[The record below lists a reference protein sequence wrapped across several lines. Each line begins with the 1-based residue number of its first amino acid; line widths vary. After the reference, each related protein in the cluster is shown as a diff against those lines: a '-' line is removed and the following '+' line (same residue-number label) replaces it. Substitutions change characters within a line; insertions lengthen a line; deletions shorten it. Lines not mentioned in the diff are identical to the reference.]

1 MNKRKKK
8 FIGNLIYAFAA
19 QGLSF
24 ALSVLMSIIVPKVLA
39 LNDFGYWQL
48 FIFYTSYVG
57 FFHFGFNDGV
67 YLLNGGKKY
76 EDLDFQKIGGAFWV
90 SFFVQLVLGG
100 VLFALSSFLNII
112 SARRI
117 VLFCTIIYMLIFN
130 SSFCLGYIFQAVND
144 TKKYSKSVMID
155 KICFMIFLAI
165 LLVCRVDNFVW
176 FVICYILSKF
186 ISYVYCL
193 YYGKKIVFIKNFN
206 IAESIKCYKESVS
219 IGFNLTIASIASM
232 LILGVGRIIIDS
244 VWGIE
249 EFAKFSLV
257 LSLASFAIMFISQ
270 VSMVLFPSVGLPAI
284 FIISVP
290 LKILMQMWL
299 PQYAVSLNYL
309 FFALP
314 ICFFDAKMNLLCNT
328 YFKVLRE
335 EKYLRKINII
345 SFVLSLLF
353 CGVSGY
359 IFKSSILVLLAMVS
373 AVAFRS
379 IVSEI
384 HLAKLME
391 SSINTTLFFEVL
403 FVILILLISVLV
415 KNHDFAFFCLSVIL
429 YVIFL
434 LFNKKNVNVT
444 KSMILGMFDGKK

>member
-1 MNKRKKK
+1 
-8 FIGNLIYAFAA
+8 
-19 QGLSF
+19 
-24 ALSVLMSIIVPKVLA
+24 
-39 LNDFGYWQL
+39 
-48 FIFYTSYVG
+48 
-57 FFHFGFNDGV
+57 
-67 YLLNGGKKY
+67 
-76 EDLDFQKIGGAFWV
+76 
-90 SFFVQLVLGG
+90 
-100 VLFALSSFLNII
+100 
-112 SARRI
+112 
-117 VLFCTIIYMLIFN
+117 
-130 SSFCLGYIFQAVND
+130 
-144 TKKYSKSVMID
+144 
-155 KICFMIFLAI
+155 
-165 LLVCRVDNFVW
+165 
-176 FVICYILSKF
+176 
-186 ISYVYCL
+186 
-193 YYGKKIVFIKNFN
+193 
-206 IAESIKCYKESVS
+206 
-219 IGFNLTIASIASM
+219 
-232 LILGVGRIIIDS
+232 
-244 VWGIE
+244 
-249 EFAKFSLV
+249 
-257 LSLASFAIMFISQ
+257 MFISQ
-270 VSMVLFPSVGLPAI
+270 VSMVLFPSLRQVSAEEQKSVYQRFRCLLSVGLPAI